1 MRISNWSS
9 DVCSSDLLQAAQAG
23 NPVIA
28 IGGTLKTSSKIL
40 KLALDHKEVLA
51 FASYAPEGRDAE
63 QLAATVGREQG
74 LRLTA
79 DVGRRIAE
87 LTGGDRSL
95 MANEIE
101 KLCLYLDASSEQP
114 ADVTHDAIDAL
125 AAEAAE
131 EDIGALVNAVLGGD
145 TAKLIRE
152 LRVLAQLGASEG
164 SVLWALLRRSHLI
177 ASIRAEFDRS
187 GNLDAAMT
195 SAGRAVFWKDKGV
208 VQQQVR
214 LWSASSIARV
224 IHRLGQ
230 AERLSRSS
238 RNAGAVLVE
247 HELLTIAR
255 QAAKGR

>member
-1 MRISNWSS
+1 MRISDWSS
-9 DVCSSDLLQAAQAG
+9 DVCSSDL
-23 NPVIA
+23 
-28 IGGTLKTSSKIL
+28 
-40 KLALDHKEVLA
+40 
-51 FASYAPEGRDAE
+51 
-63 QLAATVGREQG
+63 
-74 LRLTA
+74 
-79 DVGRRIAE
+79 
-87 LTGGDRSL
+87 
-95 MANEIE
+95 
-101 KLCLYLDASSEQP
+101 
-114 ADVTHDAIDAL
+114 
-125 AAEAAE
+125 
-131 EDIGALVNAVLGGD
+131 
-145 TAKLIRE
+145 LIRE

-238 RNAGAVLVE
+238 RNAGAALVAHAWRTDE
-247 HELLTIAR
+247 R
-255 QAAKGR
+255 QVGKGGVSTGRLRWSPSP

>member
-1 MRISNWSS
+1 M
-9 DVCSSDLLQAAQAG
+9 
-23 NPVIA
+23 
-28 IGGTLKTSSKIL
+28 GGTLKTSSKIL
-40 KLALDHKEVLA
+40 KLALDHKGVLA

-131 EDIGALVNAVLGGD
+131 ADIGAPVNEIERASC
-145 TAKLIRE
+145 RE
-152 LRVLAQLGASEG
+152 RVCQY
-164 SVLWALLRRSHLI
+164 V
-177 ASIRAEFDRS
+177 
-187 GNLDAAMT
+187 
-195 SAGRAVFWKDKGV
+195 
-208 VQQQVR
+208 
-214 LWSASSIARV
+214 
-224 IHRLGQ
+224 
-230 AERLSRSS
+230 
-238 RNAGAVLVE
+238 
-247 HELLTIAR
+247 
-255 QAAKGR
+255 